1 LRAWSALQRV
11 IDRLALDYAG
21 VDFTLDVDGNVVVFE
36 TNATMAVR
44 HPPEDPMWT
53 YRRPSVD
60 AVLEAMRAMLLR
72 YSSIET
78 LPP

>member
-1 LRAWSALQRV
+1 
-11 IDRLALDYAG
+11 
-21 VDFTLDVDGNVVVFE
+21 
-36 TNATMAVR
+36 
-44 HPPEDPMWT
+44 MWD

-60 AVLEAMRAMLLR
+60 AVLEAMRVMLVR